1 VFDFCGLKKCLSCIG
16 DKKAGG
22 RYFMVSLWASVLVDM
37 IRREFDRQESREDE
51 MLEALRNVRT
61 LAEKSGVAE
70 LIAEVDD
77 YLAQLAQEDYN
88 DKRFVFYTMTRHTA
102 RTARRMAHVDASPRV
117 GPRRR

>member
-22 RYFMVSLWASVLVDM
+22 RFFMVSLWASVLVDM

-61 LAEKSGVAE
+61 LAEKSGVGE

-88 DKRFVFYTMTRHTA
+88 DKRCGFHTTTRHGTH
-102 RTARRMAHVDASPRV
+102 RT
-117 GPRRR
+117 